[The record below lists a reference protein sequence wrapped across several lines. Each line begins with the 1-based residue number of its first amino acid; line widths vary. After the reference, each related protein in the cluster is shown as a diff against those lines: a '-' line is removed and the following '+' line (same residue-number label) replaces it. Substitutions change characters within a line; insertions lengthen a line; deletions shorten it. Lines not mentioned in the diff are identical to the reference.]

1 MGNRYK
7 TFGAQVQE
15 RREAL
20 GLSQSELASAAGLQL
35 SMIRAIEKGAT
46 ESPGRRTMGRLAT
59 ALGSVVHIYSE
70 DRSVVEALPQ

>member
-7 TFGAQVQE
+7 PFGVQVQE
-15 RREAL
+15 YRERA
-20 GLSQSELASAAGLQL
+20 GISQSQLAQAAGLQL

-59 ALGSVVHIYSE
+59 ALGCVIHIYSE
-70 DRSVVEALPQ
+70 DRSVVEELPQ